1 MGRVPLLASGFL
13 TLALAALPPP
23 SLDTALALH
32 EAGRLR
38 EALGAYRAVAQAIPE
53 EAGTALNNAC
63 VVEKDL
69 GGYRAALADCRSALR
84 LRRAEGDAPS
94 LGETLNNLGL
104 VLEVLGQTAEAERA
118 FTEALSLNRQAGE
131 TEGQAINLG
140 NLGALALATGRYA
153 KALEL
158 YTGAADLAARHR
170 GEPWAAGQAAVAR
183 LNQGVVLEK
192 LGAFREALELYRG
205 VDPAALDPL
214 ARPALRVN
222 TGVLYR
228 NLGDPVRAAGAF
240 REAIGE
246 YRQVGDT
253 AGLSNA
259 LLNLGLALH
268 RDLARPE
275 EAEAAFRQALAL
287 AEESGDRTEEIQDL
301 FYLGRLLLDRGR
313 LAEAEAVFR
322 RCLKIAESA
331 RSAEGRWSAR
341 EGLGRIAAAR
351 NDLRGALRHFD
362 SALAE
367 IERVRAGIGTARRAG
382 FFGDKRAVY
391 AAAVDGLAALAR
403 KEPGG
408 GWAERAFGMVQRAK
422 ARDLLDALGRQSPAA
437 PLSPDEVRRRL
448 RGGALIEYFAGERG
462 LYRWTVE
469 RDRLTMTDL
478 GPAEPIFSAALA
490 VHRRLSHGGA
500 PDLPGRLSRALL
512 GKLPEGALRIAPD
525 GPLRYLPFE
534 ILERDGRPLVERHP
548 VSYLPS
554 ASALPPARPAGRS
567 YALRLLG
574 VGAPVL
580 DAPSLPA
587 TGRELKAVAG
597 RLGGRSLLLTGRG
610 ATERSFRQR
619 SRRGARVVHLATH
632 AVLDREAAVLLTPE
646 GSDDG
651 RLRPPEIA
659 ALDLPSDLTVL
670 AACSTALG
678 ETDGRGLT
686 AMTGAFLAAG
696 SRGVIAT
703 LWDVG
708 DQPTAV
714 FMDQLYAELAAGRT
728 PAEALRRVK
737 LRLRQDPRWADPS
750 LWAGYVL
757 VGEPPAV
764 ARPWWWKGMGWLAA
778 ALAGLAIALAIR
790 KPAFR
795 SRSGAGP
802 SGRSR

>member
-1 MGRVPLLASGFL
+1 M
-13 TLALAALPPP
+13 PPVL
-23 SLDTALALH
+23 SLDRALELH
-32 EAGRLR
+32 QAGRLP
-38 EALGAYRAVAQAIPE
+38 EALAAYRAVAQASPE
-53 EAGTALNNAC
+53 DAGTALNNAC

-69 GGYRAALADCRSALR
+69 GDYRAALADCREALR
-84 LRRAEGDAPS
+84 LRRAEGDVLS

-104 VLEVLGQTAEAERA
+104 VLEVLGQTAAAEKA
-118 FTEALSLNRQAGE
+118 FAEALAVNQRSGE

-153 KALEL
+153 AALEL
-158 YTGAADLAARHR
+158 YTRAADLAARNP

-192 LGAFREALELYRG
+192 LGAFREALEIYRG
-205 VDPAALDPL
+205 IDPAALDPL

-222 TGVLYR
+222 AGVLYR

-246 YRQVGDT
+246 YRRAGDS

-268 RDLARPE
+268 RDLARPA

-287 AEESGDRTEEIQDL
+287 AETSGDRTEEVQDL
-301 FYLGRLLLDRGR
+301 FYLGRLLLDGGR
-313 LAEAEAVFR
+313 LGEAEAVYR

-341 EGLGRIAAAR
+341 EGLGRIDAAR
-351 NDLRGALRHFD
+351 SDLRGALRHFD
-362 SALAE
+362 AALTE
-367 IERVRAGIGTARRAG
+367 IERVRAGIGTARRSG

-391 AAAVDGLAALAR
+391 AAAVDVLAALAR
-403 KEPGG
+403 REPEG
-408 GWAERAFGMVQRAK
+408 GWAERAFGVVQQAK
-422 ARDLLDALGRQSPAA
+422 ARDLLDALGGQAPAV
-437 PLSPDEVRRRL
+437 PLTAAEVRRRL
-448 RGGALIEYFAGERG
+448 RSGRLLEYFAGERG
-462 LYRWTVE
+462 LYRWTAE

-478 GPAEPIFSAALA
+478 GPAEPVFAAASA
-490 VHRRLSHGGA
+490 VHRRLSHGSA
-500 PDLPGRLSRALL
+500 PDRQALGRLSTALL
-512 GKLPEGALRIAPD
+512 GTLPDGPLRIAPD
-525 GPLRYLPFE
+525 GALRYLPFE
-534 ILERDGRPLVERHP
+534 ILERDGRPLVERHA

-554 ASALPPARPAGRS
+554 ASALPPVRSAGRS

-574 VGAPVL
+574 VGEPVL
-580 DAPSLPA
+580 EATSLLLGRWDLPPLPA
-587 TGRELKAVAG
+587 AGRELAAVAR
-597 RLGGRSLLLTGRG
+597 RLGGRHLLLTGRD
-610 ATERSFRQR
+610 ATERSFRQ
-619 SRRGARVVHLATH
+619 SAGPGARVVHWATH

-646 GSDDG
+646 GADDG
-651 RLRPPEIA
+651 LLRPGEIA

-678 ETDGRGLT
+678 EEDGRSLS
-686 AMTGAFLAAG
+686 ALTGAFLAAG

-708 DQPTAV
+708 DQPSAV

-737 LRLRQDPRWADPS
+737 LRLRQDPRWADPA

-764 ARPWWWKGMGWLAA
+764 ARPWWRAGLGWMGWLAGLA
-778 ALAGLAIALAIR
+778 ALAAALAIR

-795 SRSGAGP
+795 FRSGAGP